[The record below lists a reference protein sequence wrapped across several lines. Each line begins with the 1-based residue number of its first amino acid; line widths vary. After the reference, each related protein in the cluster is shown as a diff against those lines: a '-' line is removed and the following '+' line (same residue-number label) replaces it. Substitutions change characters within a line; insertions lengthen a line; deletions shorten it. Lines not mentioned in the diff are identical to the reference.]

1 MVQLTAVINFY
12 FVSSQKEVTVL
23 GCTKRVLELYRG
35 TRQDTLSIG
44 PDFHG

>member
-12 FVSSQKEVTVL
+12 LVSSQREVTLL
-23 GCTKRVLELYRG
+23 GATKRALELYRG

-44 PDFHG
+44 PDLHG